1 MWVLLS
7 NLRFWSNN
15 GINNWNFHKYQTL
28 NQHYKF
34 HINFQTQPMQ
44 MRIQN
49 LSYTIYYLMTCN
61 HMILKTKNKNV
72 TFINETYIYS
82 LLHIKNIIRE
92 KNKINDLQVIS
103 FENFI
108 ASTRNNQLLQYV
120 GGDASIGKIHIIK
133 TIQDYFLKMGK

>member
-1 MWVLLS
+1 
-7 NLRFWSNN
+7 
-15 GINNWNFHKYQTL
+15 
-28 NQHYKF
+28 
-34 HINFQTQPMQ
+34 
-44 MRIQN
+44 
-49 LSYTIYYLMTCN
+49 
-61 HMILKTKNKNV
+61 MILKTKNKNV